1 MFTGWLKVKQ
11 SWQMATWILH
21 QPVLMKFCLVL
32 LLSQMRSNPGCLSLH
47 LLRTLMEHTQC
58 IQLHLVQ
65 RIKGMVQ
72 STISSTLGVIHCLTC
87 TQLLSSLQ
95 QKMTGMP
102 SCRTCKRY
110 FEQLATLQVLLPAL
124 FLADQ
129 DTS

>member
-1 MFTGWLKVKQ
+1 
-11 SWQMATWILH
+11 
-21 QPVLMKFCLVL
+21 MKFCLVL

-47 LLRTLMEHTQC
+47 LLRILMEHTQC

-87 TQLLSSLQ
+87 TQLLPNPQ

-102 SCRTCKRY
+102 SCRTCEMCY
-110 FEQLATLQVLLPAL
+110 FEQLATPASV
-124 FLADQ
+124 FA
-129 DTS
+129 SSVSG